1 MGRTRASEDM
11 ALALDPEETV
21 YWQCLTPDERKGRK
35 GKEFRAFFKEWTKG
49 LTLPVKELTYVQR

>member
-1 MGRTRASEDM
+1 M
-11 ALALDPEETV
+11 ALALDPEETL